1 MKATAAYLALRV
13 DEGEG
18 AALASQVDQGR
29 GGLQVLCQGQGGG
42 AGGDQGECEEV
53 HLWLGFLFFGW
64 LCHRLIG
71 VEWLEG
77 VSVVGFILLDLGS
90 SQEACV
96 HLPGLARSARSSPD
110 LRGHSGRCHVPG
122 RCTYIGVHT
131 HACRGGR
138 TWDCYSQTRFRVLW
152 RLQSAV
158 NARQRGKLFENAGNC
173 EAPTTIALLDFPQ
186 LLASHVRETSSSTL
200 FCVQKKSD
208 RRRNML
214 SVCLYTLWLFSLKVA
229 TGVIYFHSRYK
240 RLCDKIRQ
248 PELCCLQIFGILQ
261 LFANSCS
268 DIVSK
273 VFGGNKK
280 LLMTLFHISQLLG
293 LPASQ
298 RDQQPRSAPL
308 W

>member
-29 GGLQVLCQGQGGG
+29 GGLQVLRQGQGGG

-53 HLWLGFLFFGW
+53 HLWFDFFFFGW

-90 SQEACV
+90 SQETSV
-96 HLPGLARSARSSPD
+96 HLPGLARSAWSSLD

-200 FCVQKKSD
+200 FCVQKKVIEGAIC
-208 RRRNML
+208 
-214 SVCLYTLWLFSLKVA
+214 SVFVCTHCD
-229 TGVIYFHSRYK
+229 YFLL
-240 RLCDKIRQ
+240 RL
-248 PELCCLQIFGILQ
+248 
-261 LFANSCS
+261 
-268 DIVSK
+268 
-273 VFGGNKK
+273 
-280 LLMTLFHISQLLG
+280 
-293 LPASQ
+293 
-298 RDQQPRSAPL
+298 QQE
-308 W
+308 